1 MEPQGGGGGPGHE
14 GLVVAV
20 VRVAE
25 YRQNVSHGEDDG
37 GHPGQPEKDL
47 NLEESVAGE
56 ERSLEMMVTL

>member
-25 YRQNVSHGEDDG
+25 YGQNVSHGEDDG

-47 NLEESVAGE
+47 NLEESVAG
-56 ERSLEMMVTL
+56 